1 MSKSPQSGDKVFDL
15 LKNEE
20 FVLWVVNPREESNHY
35 WSKWIAANPDK
46 RKDVEFARQFI
57 LSSQNR
63 IVEKMPE
70 EGYDY
75 VLEKI
80 FNHKQRKKQKQVR
93 YWQPLSVAASIALI
107 VASIF
112 VFLHEPN
119 VRESEE
125 VFTVTTIQ
133 KEAPP
138 GRKVTTRL
146 PDGSVVMLNSGSQ
159 ISFPEQFKGDSRE
172 ISLTG
177 EAFFEVEHNPEIP
190 FIVSM
195 NGDKVRVLG
204 TSFNIRSY
212 PEDSVVQVSV
222 ATGRVSYSIPSGES
236 VMLLPDQLA
245 TYDLTKGSLVTGKV
259 DPLQAYGWKDQIIY
273 FESTSFDKV
282 IAELKRWYGVEF
294 EVHGHYQHI
303 GKFSGEF
310 RNETLSQVLKGLS
323 FIYKFDYRIDG
334 TKVILTNKT
343 DN

>member
-57 LSSQNR
+57 LSSQKR

-245 TYDLTKGSLVTGKV
+245 TYDLTKG
-259 DPLQAYGWKDQIIY
+259 A
-273 FESTSFDKV
+273 
-282 IAELKRWYGVEF
+282 KR
-294 EVHGHYQHI
+294 I
-303 GKFSGEF
+303 
-310 RNETLSQVLKGLS
+310 
-323 FIYKFDYRIDG
+323 
-334 TKVILTNKT
+334 
-343 DN
+343 